1 MVQVQ
6 VPAGA
11 VEGSTCTFTMPSG
24 AVVQVVVPQGAGPGS
39 VLEVADPGAP
49 AAKQAAVQAYTA
61 LHTGVGEVVGIV
73 PHGQISDV
81 SGVQAVGPQM
91 MPPGYD
97 MLGDKYGILARPLAP
112 REEFQSEP
120 GAMVFFSD
128 GIDMSAKFGGVFK
141 TFSQAVS
148 GEALVKVSYVN
159 QAGQPGYVALTPN
172 QPFSMVVP
180 VDLRALPGQ
189 TLNVKRGAYKGLA

>member
-6 VPAGA
+6 VPDGA

-39 VLEVADPGAP
+39 VLEVADPGA
-49 AAKQAAVQAYTA
+49 AKQAVAVQAYTA
-61 LHTGVGEVVGIV
+61 PHTGVGEVVGIV

-120 GAMVFFSD
+120 GAMVFFSAFQCTNEISRSLARRR
-128 GIDMSAKFGGVFK
+128 GPRARLIRAQATASTCRRNSAA
-141 TFSQAVS
+141 SSRPSARPS
-148 GEALVKVSYVN
+148 RARRW
-159 QAGQPGYVALTPN
+159 
-172 QPFSMVVP
+172 
-180 VDLRALPGQ
+180 LRSR
-189 TLNVKRGAYKGLA
+189 T

>member
-1 MVQVQ
+1 M
-6 VPAGA
+6 
-11 VEGSTCTFTMPSG
+11 
-24 AVVQVVVPQGAGPGS
+24 
-39 VLEVADPGAP
+39 L
-49 AAKQAAVQAYTA
+49 
-61 LHTGVGEVVGIV
+61 
-73 PHGQISDV
+73 
-81 SGVQAVGPQM
+81 
-91 MPPGYD
+91 PPR
-97 MLGDKYGILARPLAP
+97 L
-112 REEFQSEP
+112 
-120 GAMVFFSD
+120 
-128 GIDMSAKFGGVFK
+128 GVFK

>member
-6 VPAGA
+6 VPDGA

-61 LHTGVGEVVGIV
+61 PHTGVGEVVGIV
-73 PHGQISDV
+73 PHGQISEV
-81 SGVQAVGPQM
+81 SGVQAVGPQS

-97 MLGDKYGILARPLAP
+97 MLGDKYGILACPLVLQFP
-112 REEFQSEP
+112 RF
-120 GAMVFFSD
+120 
-128 GIDMSAKFGGVFK
+128 
-141 TFSQAVS
+141 
-148 GEALVKVSYVN
+148 
-159 QAGQPGYVALTPN
+159 
-172 QPFSMVVP
+172 
-180 VDLRALPGQ
+180 LPS
-189 TLNVKRGAYKGLA
+189 